1 MTGQQLDCFTFTP
14 AESSDTVAD
23 AAAPVSSPTGASADG
38 SIAAA
43 AAMQQSHA
51 AKQDLGDTED
61 AAIGMP
67 PFLFVL
73 QGHLNTVALIL
84 A

>member
-1 MTGQQLDCFTFTP
+1 MTGQQLDCFTFIP

-23 AAAPVSSPTGASADG
+23 AAAPVSSPTGVSADG
-38 SIAAA
+38 GVAAA
-43 AAMQQSHA
+43 SAMQQSHA

-61 AAIGMP
+61 TAIGMP
-67 PFLFVL
+67 PFPFVL
-73 QGHLNTVALIL
+73 PGHVNTVALIL